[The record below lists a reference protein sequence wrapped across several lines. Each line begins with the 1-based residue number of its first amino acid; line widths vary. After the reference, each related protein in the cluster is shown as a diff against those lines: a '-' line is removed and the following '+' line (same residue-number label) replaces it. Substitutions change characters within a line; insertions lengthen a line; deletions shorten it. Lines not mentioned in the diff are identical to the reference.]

1 MLLKGW
7 KSERRIPALLFH
19 CQKYRSSPT
28 VLRLWP
34 LSYNLLLAFR
44 TTTHATCSYF
54 ICAWQQMATQKF
66 YHSLDSLLVCCFFFL
81 RTTVVRHGR
90 WEDEIR
96 AGKTFLFFRL
106 FCLYQRL
113 HVEKKNGLW
122 WIEGNQFVETQRN
135 MWRCVLCV
143 RKYVRMHCISK
154 SVKPPVRH
162 CYGVFTV
169 AEAQTCTVVVK

>member
-34 LSYNLLLAFR
+34 LSYNLLLAFQ

-113 HVEKKNGLW
+113 HVEKKMDFDESKETSLLKHRGTCDGAFCVCVIMWECIASVRALSRLW
-122 WIEGNQFVETQRN
+122 GIVTGYLQLLKLKH
-135 MWRCVLCV
+135 VL
-143 RKYVRMHCISK
+143 
-154 SVKPPVRH
+154 
-162 CYGVFTV
+162 
-169 AEAQTCTVVVK
+169 